1 MNSKISGH
9 IAMLAGMMMML
20 DNPGYN
26 HHKEIAIN
34 SDELRRIRDEGIKK
48 TMQIRGIKE
57 FNIDGEIVYAR
68 NLKNAKRK
76 AGNLKMRIKK

>member
-1 MNSKISGH
+1 MSKRSGH

-26 HHKEIAIN
+26 NHKEIVID
-34 SDELRRIRDEGIKK
+34 SEELRRVRDEGIKK
-48 TMQIRGIKE
+48 TMKIRGIKE

-68 NLKNAKRK
+68 NLKNAERK
-76 AGNLKMRIKK
+76 ASNLKVKIKK